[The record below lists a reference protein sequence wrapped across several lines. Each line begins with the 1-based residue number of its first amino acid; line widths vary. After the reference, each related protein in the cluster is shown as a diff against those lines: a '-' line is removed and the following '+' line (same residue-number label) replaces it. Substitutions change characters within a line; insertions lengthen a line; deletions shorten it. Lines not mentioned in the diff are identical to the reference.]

1 MKLSRWLAVIGMV
14 AASAA
19 RGAEEG
25 KVYAVE
31 EFVAEVL
38 GRNPEIRF
46 YQAEIAAAKGDRKT
60 TGSFPNPE
68 LNGDVGHKR
77 ASDAA
82 GALAGEGVAWS
93 VALSQTFEW
102 PGRLGLRKA
111 IANRQVALAELGLEK
126 FKMGL
131 AARARTL
138 AFASFAA
145 GQKEI
150 AAREVSQRVQAL
162 REVVVQRDPAGVTP
176 LLETRILEA
185 NALTADQRAVEA
197 AFEAQSAN
205 IELNLLR
212 GERPDA
218 EIRIARADQKFL
230 SLPASEDLL
239 AAARTNSYELRT
251 RQVELEQQGFRVS
264 LAKNERWPA
273 VTLGP
278 FYSEEKAGDK
288 ERTAGLGVSLPL
300 PLWNR
305 NSGNIQVANARQQQA
320 ETAMRVSQR
329 EVERQV
335 MESLSAYS
343 VRFAALARWR
353 PDVIEQLRSAAELG
367 DRHYRLGAVP
377 ISTYVELQEKY
388 LEAVEAYFNL
398 NKAGYAAAQQL
409 EILTGVKMTA
419 APGSEAPGGKQ

>member
-1 MKLSRWLAVIGMV
+1 MKLNGWLAVIYV
-14 AASAA
+14 AAAGAA
-19 RGAEEG
+19 HAEG
-25 KVYAVE
+25 KAYAVE

-38 GRNPEIRF
+38 GRNPEVKF
-46 YQAEIAAAKGDRKT
+46 YEAEIAAAKGERKT
-60 TGSFPNPE
+60 AGALPNPE
-68 LNGDVGHKR
+68 LNGDAGHKR
-77 ASDAA
+77 TRDAA
-82 GALAGEGVAWS
+82 GTLAGEGVAWS
-93 VALSQTFEW
+93 VGVSQTFEW

-111 IANRQVALAELGLEK
+111 IANRQIALAELGFQK
-126 FKMGL
+126 FKASL

-145 GQKEI
+145 GQKET

-185 NALTADQRAVEA
+185 NALTADKRSVEA
-197 AFEAQSAN
+197 ALEAQSAN

-218 EIRIARADQKFL
+218 EVQIARGEQKFI
-230 SLPASEDLL
+230 PAPPLEDLL

-251 RQVELEQQGFRVS
+251 RQIELEQQGFRVS

-278 FYSEEKAGDK
+278 FYSEERAG
-288 ERTAGLGVSLPL
+288 ERERVAGLGVSMPL

-305 NSGNIQVANARQQQA
+305 NSGSIQVANARQQQA
-320 ETAMRVSQR
+320 ETALRVSQR
-329 EVERQV
+329 EVERHV
-335 MESLSAYS
+335 MENLSGYS

-353 PDVIEQLRSAAELG
+353 PDTIEQLRSAAELG

-388 LEAVEAYFNL
+388 LEAVEAYFDL
-398 NKAGYAAAQQL
+398 NKDGYAAAQQL
-409 EILTGVKMTA
+409 EVLTGLSMATPQGATKA
-419 APGSEAPGGKQ
+419 EEKQ